1 MTINSQKRLFL
12 IILTDLF
19 FYLFRSNMHKLVP
32 LFWQLSGRLIGE
44 LFFLRNINK
53 LKGKKK
59 CMLIRWKL
67 KTKFY
72 LCWTS
77 LETIGF
83 CCDNCL
89 FEVLMEIQITRN
101 LNFFFYD
108 SVASLLLSGY
118 HLSHLQKIWIQ
129 MLIGYLGSWPN
140 YSVTQITE
148 FENWAVLQDFF
159 YNLFFTS
166 TVWLYWIG
174 WFGALVLWVIF

>member
-101 LNFFFYD
+101 LNFFLMIAWPRFYCLD
-108 SVASLLLSGY
+108 IICPIYRKFESRYWVVTWGLDPIILSLRSRSL
-118 HLSHLQKIWIQ
+118 KIGQYCRI
-129 MLIGYLGSWPN
+129 
-140 YSVTQITE
+140 
-148 FENWAVLQDFF
+148 FF
-159 YNLFFTS
+159 
-166 TVWLYWIG
+166 
-174 WFGALVLWVIF
+174 